1 MQEKFVV
8 KTSKAFIKELD
19 NLPAEVA
26 LEIVKRLKI
35 LEVAPLPFGKSLIKK
50 LRGFTPPLYR
60 LRVGEYRVLYRIIKN
75 EVIVL
80 KIIARKQLERELKRL
95 MG

>member
-19 NLPAEVA
+19 DIPAEVA
-26 LEIVKRLKI
+26 LEIVERLKI
-35 LEVAPLPFGKSLIKK
+35 LKVAPLPFGKSLIKK

-75 EVIVL
+75 QVIVL

-95 MG
+95 MR

>member
-1 MQEKFVV
+1 MREKFVV

-19 NLPAEVA
+19 DIPAEVA
-26 LEIVKRLKI
+26 LEIAKRLKI

-75 EVIVL
+75 QVIVL

-95 MG
+95 MR

>member
-19 NLPAEVA
+19 DIPAEVA
-26 LEIVKRLKI
+26 LEIVERLKI

-50 LRGFTPPLYR
+50 LRGFTPLLYR

-75 EVIVL
+75 KVIVL

-95 MG
+95 MR

>member
-26 LEIVKRLKI
+26 LEIVERLKI

-75 EVIVL
+75 EVIIL
-80 KIIARKQLERELKRL
+80 KIIARKQLDRELKRL

>member
-26 LEIVKRLKI
+26 LEIVERLKI
-35 LEVAPLPFGKSLIKK
+35 LEVTPLPFGKSLIKK

-75 EVIVL
+75 EVIIL
-80 KIIARKQLERELKRL
+80 KIIARKQLDRELKRL